1 MTIYMIRAV
10 GVKEM
15 LTASKAVAEYCVD
28 FYKKR
33 DVPCEVR
40 EYDVKTQGKNF
51 NDLAMCE
58 KTWQ

>member
-15 LTASKAVAEYCVD
+15 LTASKAVAEYCRD
-28 FYKKR
+28 FYKER
-33 DVPCEVR
+33 DCECEVR
-40 EYDVKTQGKNF
+40 EYDVKTQGPNY
-51 NDLAMCE
+51 NDLALCN

>member
-1 MTIYMIRAV
+1 
-10 GVKEM
+10 
-15 LTASKAVAEYCVD
+15 VD
-28 FYKKR
+28 FYKKK